1 LPYAFPPFFKKNQL
15 FILEIIKIK
24 PDRLTMTR
32 GKSLK
37 EKPVESLPRS
47 GQAETREQSESDL
60 KGGIAKMD
68 SDLNEKKLADPNELI
83 TTTNAKDPDEKET
96 EDKVNQAR
104 DSNDATGTILL
115 QSHETMPVRI

>member
-1 LPYAFPPFFKKNQL
+1 
-15 FILEIIKIK
+15 
-24 PDRLTMTR
+24 M
-32 GKSLK
+32 K

-115 QSHETMPVRI
+115 QSRETMPVRI